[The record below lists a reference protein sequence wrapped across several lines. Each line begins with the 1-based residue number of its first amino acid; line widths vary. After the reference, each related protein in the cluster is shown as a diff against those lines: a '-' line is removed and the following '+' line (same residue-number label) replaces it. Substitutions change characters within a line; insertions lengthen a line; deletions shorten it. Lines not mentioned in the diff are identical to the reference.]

1 MKQAGSSKLKEDVSV
16 ARPLDG
22 MRVLDLTDER
32 GELGPWML
40 GELGADVIKVEPVGG
55 VRSRGALPLQKD
67 DESDL
72 RSLQFCAYNSNKRS
86 ICLLYTSPSPR
97 DS

>member
-1 MKQAGSSKLKEDVSV
+1 MKRANSSKLEEHIP
-16 ARPLDG
+16 ATLPLDG

-55 VRSRGALPLQKD
+55 AHFC
-67 DESDL
+67 DL
-72 RSLQFCAYNSNKRS
+72 KSSGLIFSV
-86 ICLLYTSPSPR
+86 
-97 DS
+97 